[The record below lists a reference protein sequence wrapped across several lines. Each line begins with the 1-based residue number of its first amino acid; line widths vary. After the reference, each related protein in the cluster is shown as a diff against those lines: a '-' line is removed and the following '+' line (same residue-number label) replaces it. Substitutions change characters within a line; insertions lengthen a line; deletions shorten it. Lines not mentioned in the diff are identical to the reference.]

1 MCVSGGQ
8 AVLNNPTFRRN
19 QGCGLH
25 DNRSRQKK
33 SEVLPFLLPPSF
45 TCTSSALSETSKF
58 DVSSGTFFLEIFF
71 NTETT
76 KEIVKNY

>member
-1 MCVSGGQ
+1 MCVYGGQ
-8 AVLNNPTFRRN
+8 AVVNNPAFRRN

-33 SEVLPFLLPPSF
+33 SKILPFLLPPSF
-45 TCTSSALSETSKF
+45 TYTSSSLSETSKF
-58 DVSSGTFFLEIFF
+58 DASSGTSFLEKIF